1 MKSIYQNWNMDAELP
16 LEIHRIS
23 NLSFYPHF
31 HNELEFV
38 YVESGD
44 IIVGVNEEKRLLQAG
59 DMVICC
65 SNDIHY
71 YESKDLESEVFMLI
85 FKPEL
90 IGTAKTWPVDF
101 RFESPFIDS
110 TQPAFSR
117 IGDLLRQM
125 FQEQENTRIGY
136 PMYIKSYLLELLGT
150 LCRHL
155 PTAPFDRSS
164 SQRFE
169 SKRAKIHRIITF
181 IEANYAMDLSVE
193 MMSERFE
200 MNPSHFCRS
209 FKKAIGMNFKTYL
222 NTIRVLMAEQQ
233 LVNTDSSITDI
244 ALECGFGSIRTFNRV
259 YKDLKGC
266 SPSDTRSHIH

>member
-1 MKSIYQNWNMDAELP
+1 MKSVYQNWNMDAELP

-31 HNELEFV
+31 HNELELV
-38 YVESGD
+38 YVELGD

-71 YESKDLESEVFMLI
+71 YESKNLESEAFMLI

-90 IGTAKTWPVDF
+90 IGAAKTWPVDF
-101 RFESPFIDS
+101 RFESPYIDS
-110 TQPAFSR
+110 TQPEFSR

-125 FQEQENTRIGY
+125 FQEKENARTGY
-136 PMYIKSYLLELLGT
+136 PMYIKSCLLELFGT
-150 LCRHL
+150 LCRYL
-155 PTAPFDRSS
+155 PTVPFDRSS

-169 SKRAKIHRIITF
+169 NKRAKIHKIISF

-222 NTIRVLMAEQQ
+222 NTIRVLMAEHQ

-259 YKDLKGC
+259 YKELKGC
-266 SPSDTRSHIH
+266 SPSDTRSSFQ

>member
-1 MKSIYQNWNMDAELP
+1 MKSVYQNWNMDAELP
-16 LEIHRIS
+16 LEIYRIS

-31 HNELEFV
+31 HNELELV
-38 YVESGD
+38 YVERGA

-71 YESKDLESEVFMLI
+71 YESKDLESEAFMLI

-90 IGTAKTWPVDF
+90 IGAAKTWPVDF
-101 RFESPFIDS
+101 RFESPYIDS
-110 TQPAFSR
+110 TQPEFSR

-125 FQEQENTRIGY
+125 LQEKENARTGY
-136 PMYIKSYLLELLGT
+136 PMYIKSCLLELFGT
-150 LCRHL
+150 LCRYL
-155 PTAPFDRSS
+155 PTVPFDRSS

-169 SKRAKIHRIITF
+169 NKRAKIHKIISF

-222 NTIRVLMAEQQ
+222 NTIRVLTAEHQ

-259 YKDLKGC
+259 YKELKGC
-266 SPSDTRSHIH
+266 APSDTRSSFQ

>member
-1 MKSIYQNWNMDAELP
+1 MKSVYQNWNMDAELP
-16 LEIHRIS
+16 LEIYRIN

-38 YVESGD
+38 YVERGD
-44 IIVGVNEEKRLLQAG
+44 IIVGVNEEKRRLQAG

-71 YESKDLESEVFMLI
+71 YESKDLESEAFMLI

-90 IGTAKTWPVDF
+90 IGAAKTWPVDF
-101 RFESPFIDS
+101 RFESPYIDS
-110 TQPAFSR
+110 TQPEFSR

-125 FQEQENTRIGY
+125 LQEKENARTGY
-136 PMYIKSYLLELLGT
+136 PMYIKSCLLELFGT
-150 LCRHL
+150 LCRYL
-155 PTAPFDRSS
+155 PTVPFDRSS

-169 SKRAKIHRIITF
+169 NKRAKIHKIISF

-222 NTIRVLMAEQQ
+222 NTIRVLMAEHQ

-259 YKDLKGC
+259 YKELKGC
-266 SPSDTRSHIH
+266 APSDTRSSQ

>member
-1 MKSIYQNWNMDAELP
+1 MKSVYQNWNMNAELP
-16 LEIHRIS
+16 LEIYRIN

-31 HNELEFV
+31 HNELELV
-38 YVESGD
+38 YVQRGN

-71 YESKDLESEVFMLI
+71 YESKDLDSEVFMLI

-90 IGTAKTWPVDF
+90 IGAAKTWPIDF
-101 RFESPFIDS
+101 RFHSPFIDS
-110 TQPAFSR
+110 TRPEFSR
-117 IGDLLRQM
+117 IGELLHLM
-125 FQEQENTRIGY
+125 LQEKDNARTGY
-136 PMYIKSYLLELLGT
+136 PMYIKSYLLELFGT

-155 PTAPFDRSS
+155 PTVPFDRGS
-164 SQRFE
+164 SQRVE
-169 SKRAKIHRIITF
+169 SKRAKIHRIISF

-222 NTIRVLMAEQQ
+222 NTIRVLMAENQ

-259 YKDLKGC
+259 YKELKGC
-266 SPSDTRSHIH
+266 SPSDTRSSFQ